1 MNEIIS
7 VRCIDDEVILS
18 FNETV
23 EFQCLTSK
31 LVNLL
36 NLYEENKLDKIDNL
50 ILDFGHRSINPS
62 QMLEIFEL
70 IVKSKTIYIKGI
82 RTNSKEIEEEI
93 IYEET
98 IRGGQIKFF
107 DRPVLILKDIN
118 EDATVYALDNVYVVG
133 SCKGKIIARNKNA
146 TIVAKKFQHCFIKIY
161 TSSIKY
167 IENLEGVMLDY
178 NAGEVRVNYKKIKG
192 A

>member
-36 NLYEENKLDKIDNL
+36 NLYEENKLEKIDNV

-178 NAGEVRVNYKKIKG
+178 NAGEVRVNYNKIKG